1 MELFAE
7 AGPQTAPA
15 ITLATAPVGDPGRA
29 THQLASDPAMGGMRV
44 GMLTG
49 DLPPALGE
57 LTWHLTDNSI
67 RDLWI
72 ALTWASQT

>member
-1 MELFAE
+1 
-7 AGPQTAPA
+7 
-15 ITLATAPVGDPGRA
+15 
-29 THQLASDPAMGGMRV
+29 MGGMRV

-72 ALTWASQT
+72 ALTWGSQT